1 MRNQHRTIQVAIIC
15 AAFATSMHAQAESQR
30 DQNAR
35 VLKPYMATRAISTL
49 EWELLQFNLLWQGSF
64 VGSVGYV
71 TSYPVIFDPKTMR
84 FRATFSVQEKREYND
99 SEPFFKLPRTKRESV
114 LQGAVDQL
122 VELLGPSF
130 PEIKGNPNL
139 VYAEFWFR
147 TPGSGRSVVAK
158 YENGSLSLA
167 E

>member
-1 MRNQHRTIQVAIIC
+1 MNRTIQTVIIC
-15 AAFATSMHAQAESQR
+15 AAFAASMLASAQSQR

-35 VLKPYMATRAISTL
+35 ALKPYMATRAISTL
-49 EWELLQFNLLWQGSF
+49 EWELLQFNLLWQGSL
-64 VGSVGYV
+64 VGSDHYV
-71 TSYPVIFDPKTMR
+71 TSYPVSFDPKAMR
-84 FRATFSVQEKREYND
+84 FRATFAVQEKREFND
-99 SEPFFKLPRTKRESV
+99 PEPFFKLPHAKRESI

-122 VELLGPSF
+122 EGLLGQSF
-130 PEIKGNPNL
+130 PEIKSNRSL

-147 TPGSGRSVVAK
+147 SSGSGRSVIAK